1 MTIEELKKRI
11 EAIDVL
17 GGEAK
22 LTIHVNQK
30 DSVQAKN
37 MEDQIVLFQ
46 KNKGDIDVVVCIDN
60 EEQKMLTIS
69 STEDGVLFLDIEDY
83 LYVTDAV
90 GVFINVLQVCH
101 EYMKSTR
108 VEGETE

>member
-1 MTIEELKKRI
+1 
-11 EAIDVL
+11 
-17 GGEAK
+17 
-22 LTIHVNQK
+22 
-30 DSVQAKN
+30 
-37 MEDQIVLFQ
+37 
-46 KNKGDIDVVVCIDN
+46 
-60 EEQKMLTIS
+60 MLTIS

-108 VEGETE
+108 VEGETK